1 MYGNEIVKMY
11 NGDIK
16 PALFKFAAEQINDS
30 EIHLKISDR
39 YNNELEIETTGLF
52 LYSDFLDT
60 WLFLI
65 DNQYYLKDNIIYL
78 FPNIYWNLY
87 KLKSEII
94 NNDKRIKIK
103 LNGNKIIFCN
113 KNYYFDYN
121 NKAIYGIYYNNE
133 LITISYSTNYF
144 LKWMEIDRALRT
156 KQIDKSNYQLTEKLK
171 KYPIDE
177 LEYRMLLDCKD
188 IAEINSIGLLKVD
201 NDILAQ
207 MTTLCQYILMPESA
221 NENAVIDEELK
232 QKIKEK
238 LMKKD

>member
-1 MYGNEIVKMY
+1 
-11 NGDIK
+11 
-16 PALFKFAAEQINDS
+16 
-30 EIHLKISDR
+30 
-39 YNNELEIETTGLF
+39 
-52 LYSDFLDT
+52 
-60 WLFLI
+60 
-65 DNQYYLKDNIIYL
+65 
-78 FPNIYWNLY
+78 
-87 KLKSEII
+87 
-94 NNDKRIKIK
+94 
-103 LNGNKIIFCN
+103 
-113 KNYYFDYN
+113 
-121 NKAIYGIYYNNE
+121 
-133 LITISYSTNYF
+133 
-144 LKWMEIDRALRT
+144 MEIDRALRT